1 MLIVHFAPP
10 PTLNKNF
17 SRKMYVGEGVRG
29 LETRGVLFAAEIGK
43 LTNSQGWG
51 GDGQKKGV
59 RLEIWTT
66 ILNNF
71 LA

>member
-1 MLIVHFAPP
+1 MGHGIREA
-10 PTLNKNF
+10 
-17 SRKMYVGEGVRG
+17 
-29 LETRGVLFAAEIGK
+29 LFAAEIGK

-51 GDGQKKGV
+51 GMDKKGV